1 VRVEECIGCYIC
13 VEVCANLTDYDAIRM
28 YPTELVEQALHL
40 KIGDKKPAERHP
52 PEPWEEDFAEGGS
65 FRHVGRGSKIAEK
78 MNAEERA
85 RAGFKTR
92 S

>member
-1 VRVEECIGCYIC
+1 
-13 VEVCANLTDYDAIRM
+13 M

-40 KIGDKKPAERHP
+40 KIGDKKPAEYHP
-52 PEPWEEDFAEGGS
+52 AQPWDDDFAEGGS

-85 RAGFKTR
+85 RAGFKAR